1 MSKYTMITNN
11 IVTAT
16 SRKTATYF
24 IRTEIVQQ
32 LPNINELCE
41 LQLTQFADFVVR
53 GGQLVKARRDVTGL
67 LAKALLS

>member
-24 IRTEIVQQ
+24 IRTEVAQK
-32 LPNINELCE
+32 LPNINELRE

-53 GGQLVKARRDVTGL
+53 DGQLVKARHDITGI
-67 LAKALLS
+67 LAKALLC

>member
-24 IRTEIVQQ
+24 IRTEVAKSI
-32 LPNINELCE
+32 PNINELRE
-41 LQLTQFADFVVR
+41 LQLTQFADYVVR
-53 GGQLVKARRDVTGL
+53 DGQLVKARHDVTGL

>member
-32 LPNINELCE
+32 LPDINELRE
-41 LQLTQFADFVVR
+41 LELTRFADFVVR
-53 GGQLVKARRDVTGL
+53 DGQLVKARHDVTGL